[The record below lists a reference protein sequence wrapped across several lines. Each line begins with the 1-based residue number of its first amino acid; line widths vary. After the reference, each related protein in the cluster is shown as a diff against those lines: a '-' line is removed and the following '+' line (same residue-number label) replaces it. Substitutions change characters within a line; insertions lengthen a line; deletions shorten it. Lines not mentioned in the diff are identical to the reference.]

1 MVNFELNSLNDF
13 IFRTPE
19 RVPVKGINRESAMT
33 AYGQRSSSIS
43 AKNEYKL
50 DDEHF
55 PSLQKDVSSVKSNVT
70 CDMNDNTDEK
80 NWDSEISV
88 CEHNIE
94 NDVAHKNPCS
104 TFNKRDEDLKP
115 NINGKSNLKNEKP
128 PEKWHNIE
136 PNCDNKK
143 NPLDDKTATKKLW
156 AEDYGYPE
164 NNTDEESCGIKCNTP
179 INSSSANEI
188 EGNKFYEKNDLRNVC
203 QRVANLTVQ
212 SSQQNVLSQEE
223 FSLKSYNIKSNSYI
237 NVTQRYDMENEEHPN
252 ACHGVKSNSWGD
264 SPESN
269 LDMKRVVKMPLNVD
283 AKAFTNS
290 YTNVAQEND
299 LGRKPPNTCH
309 YVESNSWRNSS
320 EENNLVVK
328 QPAKIALNADAK
340 EFIPNTIK
348 SNEISQ
354 YSELQLED
362 LIDCD
367 VNLLQGKDLQDHAH
381 YLKLQVLERFPEINR
396 FERKDL
402 EFLLEITDG
411 SQTDKNQKLIT
422 QQICRIVNNNLL
434 RNRLPSNAV
443 SPFDRSSRQR
453 GYDNQSYHSDKGKK
467 YPTNQNRNPKYNRNR
482 Y

>member
-1 MVNFELNSLNDF
+1 M
-13 IFRTPE
+13 
-19 RVPVKGINRESAMT
+19 A
-33 AYGQRSSSIS
+33 AYGHSSSSTS

-55 PSLQKDVSSVKSNVT
+55 PSLLKDESSVKPNVT
-70 CDMNDNTDEK
+70 CDMNDNTDAK
-80 NWDSEISV
+80 NWGSEISV
-88 CEHNIE
+88 CERNIE
-94 NDVAHKNPCS
+94 NDVVHKNLCS
-104 TFNKRDEDLKP
+104 TFNKRDEDLKH
-115 NINGKSNLKNEKP
+115 NINGKSNLKNENA
-128 PEKWHNIE
+128 PEKWHSTE
-136 PNCDNKK
+136 SNCDNKK
-143 NPLDDKTATKKLW
+143 NPPDDKIAAKKLW
-156 AEDYGYPE
+156 AEDYGYLE
-164 NNTDEESCGIKCNTP
+164 NNTDEERCGIISNKS

-188 EGNKFYEKNDLRNVC
+188 GGNKFHDKNGIRNVC
-203 QRVANLTVQ
+203 KREANLTDW
-212 SSQQNVLSQEE
+212 SSQQNASSQEE
-223 FSLKSYNIKSNSYI
+223 GSLKSYNIKTNSYI
-237 NVTQRYDMENEEHPN
+237 NVTQEYDMENEHSN
-252 ACHGVKSNSWGD
+252 VSHDIKSNSWGD

-290 YTNVAQEND
+290 YVNVTPEND
-299 LGRKPPNTCH
+299 LGRKPPNTCYH
-309 YVESNSWRNSS
+309 VESNSWRNSS
-320 EENNLVVK
+320 EDNNLGAK
-328 QPAKIALNADAK
+328 QPGKAVLNVDAK
-340 EFIPNTIK
+340 EFIPNTIR
-348 SNEISQ
+348 SNEINQFSD
-354 YSELQLED
+354 LLLED

-367 VNLLQGKDLQDHAH
+367 VNLLQGKNLQDHAQ

-453 GYDNQSYHSDKGKK
+453 VYDSQSYHSDRGKK